1 MKKILTLAAV
11 LFAFYSY
18 AQQDPYYTHFKDVL
32 QAYNPAAAGHKYGEI
47 CLSGLTHH
55 QWRDYDDATGAR
67 GSNGVEGATVENVAP
82 VTYNFN
88 ANSVFNISGKSMDK
102 FIGAGLT
109 IIDDKIGFTKSTAI
123 RANLNYRQQFQG
135 GFHEFSGGLGIG
147 AKQWGWDKPNYKAK
161 DLIDPNIPIT
171 GDNAMKLDLSFGAMY
186 KRQSIGK
193 KVKDFYVG
201 FSMTNI
207 NQAKYDVQVTTLAG
221 NNTTLSRTYVPH
233 YYTIVGADVQ
243 AGSLVLEPALL
254 IKYGLLDKAYKPQV
268 DINVTTLFAKTF
280 RGGLA
285 FRQWGTSDALS
296 VLLGYETGNIKFGY
310 SYDITLSNVQ
320 KVSNGTHEIFVRYCI
335 PIIVKPSSILI
346 RESVR
351 FL

>member
-1 MKKILTLAAV
+1 MKKILTATAV

-47 CLSGLTHH
+47 CVSGLTHH

-67 GSNGVEGATVENVAP
+67 GSNGVEGAGIENVAP

-88 ANSVFNISGKSMDK
+88 VNSVFNISKTKMDK
-102 FIGAGLT
+102 FIGAGIT
-109 IIDDKIGFTKSTAI
+109 VIDDKIGFTKSTAF
-123 RANLNYRQQFQG
+123 RANINYKQQFQG
-135 GFHEFSGGLGIG
+135 GFHEISGGLGIG
-147 AKQWGWDKPNYKAK
+147 GKQWGWDEPSYKAK
-161 DLIDPNIPIT
+161 DLLDPNIPVS
-171 GDNAMKLDLSFGAMY
+171 GANATEFDLSFGAMY
-186 KRQSIGK
+186 KRQSLGK
-193 KVKDFYVG
+193 KLKDVYAG
-201 FSMTNI
+201 FSITNL

-221 NNTTLSRTYVPH
+221 TNSNLSRQYVPH
-233 YYTIVGADVQ
+233 YYTIVGADIPLN
-243 AGSLVLEPALL
+243 SITLEPAILM
-254 IKYGLLDKAYKPQV
+254 KYGLLEKAYKPQL
-268 DINVTTLFAKTF
+268 DINVTALFAQTF

-296 VLLGYETGNIKFGY
+296 VLLGYQKGNIKFGY
-310 SYDITLSNVQ
+310 AYDITLSNVQ

-335 PIIVKPSSILI
+335 PIVFEDKPPII